1 MLALATTDI
10 VSSIAL
16 YEIMKLSLTLD
27 VCLFKKLTSWSSQSA
42 RPEVPAGV
50 EVDVNTF
57 SGKLTRS

>member
-27 VCLFKKLTSWSSQSA
+27 VCLFKKNLQVGHHKVRGQRYLQVW
-42 RPEVPAGV
+42 
-50 EVDVNTF
+50 
-57 SGKLTRS
+57 RST